1 VKVTFLLT
9 GKTSKSFV
17 KEHMETLVKRISR
30 YCEFE
35 LIELKTERYSN
46 SLPVKEIKKKE
57 AKLILNKI
65 TTKDFVIALDE
76 NGKQYSSRN
85 FAETLEKYSLTSQR
99 IIFLVGGAFG
109 YDPTVLDR
117 SNAKLSLSSMTFSH
131 QLIRIIF
138 LEQLYRAFTI
148 LNNEKYHND

>member
-1 VKVTFLLT
+1 
-9 GKTSKSFV
+9 
-17 KEHMETLVKRISR
+17 METLVKRISR

-46 SLPVKEIKKKE
+46 SLPVNEIKKKE
-57 AKLILNKI
+57 SKLILSKI
-65 TTKDFVIALDE
+65 TPKDFVIALDE
-76 NGKQYSSRN
+76 NGKHYSSRK
-85 FAETLEKYSLTSQR
+85 FAETLEKYSLSSQR

-109 YDPTVLDR
+109 YDASVLDR